1 MFKFLS
7 TILRN
12 KIFLYVGT
20 RYVTYALQFIA
31 SFYIALKLGPVGFG
45 VWSFIL
51 LLINFYNI
59 IDFGISNSINILLV
73 QDREVEERSSSH
85 ILSSI
90 IITIGLNI
98 LVILSFIIIKYAHF
112 GFLLKYDIGIYLP
125 AILYTIIVWNFNK
138 VFSSIYRVKNRLLE
152 LAFFQSIIPILF
164 FLAVIF
170 SPVNTLWYLLGAYM
184 LGQSLAFAVF
194 ILRKQITIK
203 GAISCSS
210 MNTVFFKGFWLFL
223 YNGAFYL
230 IMFST
235 SSFVSAYYSV
245 SDYGKFSFA
254 YTLAHAILLFLEAFG
269 YIVFP
274 KIIQKLK
281 GNNFEECKSVIL
293 MIRNSYLMVVHGLV
307 YLAFPA
313 FYLLCLLMPKYG
325 DIQRMLCV
333 AALTI
338 LPYANAFGLNTFL
351 MAQNKERRIS
361 CISCISLIVNIGLLF
376 LFISVFN
383 FSYDL
388 ILVATLVSYVLFT
401 YQCALYTL
409 KVMGEPF
416 KFLKVLEMAFPVR
429 ISVPYLFTLVATYFF
444 SERGHFIWLLLP
456 LIVFLL
462 MNRTSLGKTAAMIVQ
477 LVKRPEIIDL
487 K

>member
-1 MFKFLS
+1 MLKIF
-7 TILRN
+7 TILFKN
-12 KIFLYVGT
+12 KVFLYVGS
-20 RYVTYALQFIA
+20 RYMTYVLQFIA

-59 IDFGISNSINILLV
+59 IDFGISNSVNILLV
-73 QDREVEERSSSH
+73 QDKEVEERATSH

-90 IITIGLNI
+90 ILTSGLNI
-98 LVILSFIIIKYAHF
+98 LVILSFIILQYTNFSFLSKYN
-112 GFLLKYDIGIYLP
+112 IGVYLP
-125 AILYTIIVWNFNK
+125 AILYTVIVWNFNK

-152 LAFFQSIIPILF
+152 LAFFQSIVPVLF
-164 FLAVIF
+164 FFAVFF
-170 SPVNTLWYLLGAYM
+170 SPVDSLWYLLGAYM
-184 LGQSLAFAVF
+184 LGQSLAFVVF
-194 ILRKQITIK
+194 ISRKQIMIK
-203 GAISCSS
+203 GTISWNS

-254 YTLAHAILLFLEAFG
+254 YTLAHAIFLFLEAFG

-293 MIRNSYLMVVHGLV
+293 LIRNNYLMVIHGLV

-351 MAQNKERRIS
+351 MAQNKEKKIS
-361 CISCISLIVNIGLLF
+361 YISCISLIVNAGLLF
-376 LFISVFN
+376 LLNKGFN
-383 FSYDL
+383 LSYDL
-388 ILVATLVSYVLFT
+388 ILLATLISYVIFT

-409 KVMGEPF
+409 KVMGDPF
-416 KFLKVLEMAFPVR
+416 KFSNVLELAFPIR
-429 ISVPYLFTLVATYFF
+429 ISIPYILTLVATYFF
-444 SERGHFIWLLLP
+444 SENGHLIWLFFP
-456 LIVFLL
+456 LVIFFL
-462 MNRTSLGKTAAMIVQ
+462 MNRRALNKTASMVVQ